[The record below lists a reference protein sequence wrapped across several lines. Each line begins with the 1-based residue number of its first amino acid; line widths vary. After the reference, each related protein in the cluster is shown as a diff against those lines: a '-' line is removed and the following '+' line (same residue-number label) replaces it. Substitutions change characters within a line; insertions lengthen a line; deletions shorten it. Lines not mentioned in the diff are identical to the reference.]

1 MKSDFFKNFLDTDQ
15 KSIASLLSKEFL
27 NEEATPELNKIL
39 EMENK
44 LNRNNL
50 INKTENKK
58 KDKIFGLKMFKT
70 IRSFWKKIYNNGL
83 SLDYILK

>member
-1 MKSDFFKNFLDTDQ
+1 MKSYFQKKFLDIDQ

-27 NEEATPELNKIL
+27 NEDVTPELNKIV

-44 LNRNNL
+44 LNRSNL

-58 KDKIFGLKMFKT
+58 KDKIFDLKMFKT
-70 IRSFWKKIYNNGL
+70 IRSFWKKIYNNGF
-83 SLDYILK
+83 SIDYILK

>member
-1 MKSDFFKNFLDTDQ
+1 
-15 KSIASLLSKEFL
+15 
-27 NEEATPELNKIL
+27 
-39 EMENK
+39 MENK

-50 INKTENKK
+50 IHKTENKK

>member
-1 MKSDFFKNFLDTDQ
+1 M
-15 KSIASLLSKEFL
+15 LSKELL

-44 LNRNNL
+44 LKRNNL

-58 KDKIFGLKMFKT
+58 KDKIFDLKMFKT
-70 IRSFWKKIYNNGL
+70 IRSFLKKIYNNGL

>member
-1 MKSDFFKNFLDTDQ
+1 M
-15 KSIASLLSKEFL
+15 LSKEFL
-27 NEEATPELNKIL
+27 NEETTPELNKIL

-44 LNRNNL
+44 LKRNNL

-58 KDKIFGLKMFKT
+58 KDKLFDLKMFEA

>member
-1 MKSDFFKNFLDTDQ
+1 
-15 KSIASLLSKEFL
+15 
-27 NEEATPELNKIL
+27 
-39 EMENK
+39 MENK

-58 KDKIFGLKMFKT
+58 KDKIFDLKMFKT
-70 IRSFWKKIYNNGL
+70 IMSFWKKIYNNGL

>member
-50 INKTENKK
+50 INKT
-58 KDKIFGLKMFKT
+58 
-70 IRSFWKKIYNNGL
+70 
-83 SLDYILK
+83 

>member
-1 MKSDFFKNFLDTDQ
+1 MKSDFLKIFLDTDE
-15 KSIASLLSKEFL
+15 KSIASLLSKELL

-44 LNRNNL
+44 LKRNNL
-50 INKTENKK
+50 INKTGNKK
-58 KDKIFGLKMFKT
+58 KDKIFDLKMLKT

>member
-1 MKSDFFKNFLDTDQ
+1 MKSDFQKKFLDIDQ

-27 NEEATPELNKIL
+27 NEDVTPELNKIV

-44 LNRNNL
+44 LNRSNL

-58 KDKIFGLKMFKT
+58 KDKIFDLKMFKT
-70 IRSFWKKIYNNGL
+70 IRSFWKKIYNNGF
-83 SLDYILK
+83 SIDYILK